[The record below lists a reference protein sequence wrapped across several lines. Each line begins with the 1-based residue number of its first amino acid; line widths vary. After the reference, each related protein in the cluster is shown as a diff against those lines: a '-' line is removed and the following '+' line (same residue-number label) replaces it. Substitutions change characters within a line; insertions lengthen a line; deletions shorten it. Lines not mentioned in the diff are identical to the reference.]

1 LLGRLASFFTGAE
14 KPLQQLIQAS
24 VLGAGGEMYSSF
36 FLKEDKGKLRQPP
49 KPTFTVVTTDG
60 KEVASGNM
68 EFG

>member
-1 LLGRLASFFTGAE
+1 MTTRT
-14 KPLQQLIQAS
+14 
-24 VLGAGGEMYSSF
+24 YSSF

-49 KPTFTVVTTDG
+49 KPIFTVATTDG